1 MKPILN
7 ITMRGWISNSK
18 DEFIACVYV
27 QKSNCV
33 STEEEDIKDSQ
44 NLILKKV
51 NIFNSE
57 FSGINIEMGQIRN

>member
-44 NLILKKV
+44 NLI
-51 NIFNSE
+51 
-57 FSGINIEMGQIRN
+57 

>member
-1 MKPILN
+1 MKPIIN

-27 QKSNCV
+27 QKSNYV

-44 NLILKKV
+44 NLIEKK
-51 NIFNSE
+51 
-57 FSGINIEMGQIRN
+57 